1 MKNKFS
7 PEIQNEIDD
16 IFEKIHIWKELFY
29 FKVEFYFDGWAIFLR
44 EKNLY
49 PRSIVIFKSY
59 SKTTY
64 SLKSFEIHLH
74 KLKKEE
80 FREIY
85 SEENIRNHKDLL
97 KELKEVIYGKDLLKN
112 ASKTYKNAFLQ

>member
-7 PEIQNEIDD
+7 PEIQNEIDE
-16 IFEKIHIWKELFY
+16 IFEKINTWKELFY
-29 FKVEFYFDGWAIFLR
+29 LKVEFYFDGWAIFLR

-49 PRSIVIFKSY
+49 HRSIVIFKSY

>member
-16 IFEKIHIWKELFY
+16 IFEKINIWKELFY
-29 FKVEFYFDGWAIFLR
+29 FQVEFYFDGWAIFLR

-59 SKTTY
+59 AKNTY

-74 KLKKEE
+74 NLKKEE
-80 FREIY
+80 FKEIY
-85 SEENIRNHKDLL
+85 SKENIRNHENLL
-97 KELKEVIYGKDLLKN
+97 KELKEVIYGKDLLRN

>member
-16 IFEKIHIWKELFY
+16 IFEKINIWKELFY

-59 SKTTY
+59 VKNTY
-64 SLKSFEIHLH
+64 SLRSFEIHLH
-74 KLKKEE
+74 NLKKEE
-80 FREIY
+80 FKEIY
-85 SEENIRNHKDLL
+85 SKEDIRNHENLL
-97 KELKEVIYGKDLLKN
+97 KELKEVIYGKDLLRN
-112 ASKTYKNAFLQ
+112 VSKTYKNAFLQ

>member
-59 SKTTY
+59 AKNTY

-74 KLKKEE
+74 NLKKEE
-80 FREIY
+80 FKEIY
-85 SEENIRNHKDLL
+85 SKENIRIHENML
-97 KELKEVIYGKDLLKN
+97 KELKEVIYGKDLLRN

>member
-49 PRSIVIFKSY
+49 PRSIVVFKSY
-59 SKTTY
+59 AKNTY

-74 KLKKEE
+74 NLKKEE
-80 FREIY
+80 FKEIY
-85 SEENIRNHKDLL
+85 SKENIRIHENML
-97 KELKEVIYGKDLLKN
+97 KELKEVIYGKDLLRN